1 LPVAD
6 LFATADHKIGRD
18 AQILQEYDKKDSR
31 YQNRL
36 STILPEGA
44 SFIASGNS
52 AMREIPSGSNPEG
65 LKRGGISSAFRN

>member
-6 LFATADHKIGRD
+6 LFATVNHKIGRC
-18 AQILQEYDKKDSR
+18 AQVLQEDGKKDSR

-52 AMREIPSGSNPEG
+52 AMLEIPSGSNPGG
-65 LKRGGISSAFRN
+65 LKRGDIPGAFRN

>member
-6 LFATADHKIGRD
+6 FFVTVNPKIGRD
-18 AQILQEYDKKDSR
+18 AQVLQEGSKKDSR
-31 YQNRL
+31 YQDRL

-52 AMREIPSGSNPEG
+52 AMLEIPSGSNPEG
-65 LKRGGISSAFRN
+65 LKRGDIPVAFRN